1 MIVVTT
7 PTGQIGHLLL
17 AALMAA
23 RADLRVIA
31 RDPDRLTPAVRSAVD
46 VVPGSHADPDVLDKA
61 FTGADQVFWLVPPT
75 PSAAT
80 YRAHF
85 DAFTTPL
92 VKALTAHRI
101 RRVVT
106 VSTLGR
112 GIARD
117 AGLISATL
125 DLDDAIRATGVAHR
139 AVCPPFLM
147 ENLLRQADAI
157 RDTGVLRLALER
169 DQVLRTCAVADVATT
184 SARLLLDEAWS
195 GQEDVP
201 VVGPDALTPDE
212 MAAVLGEVLGREVT
226 FERTT
231 SAQQSE
237 AMRRGGVPEGWIQG
251 MTEMTRAQNEQ
262 GFYGSSA
269 PSTPTTAPTSL
280 REWSRAHLSSSI
292 R

>member
-1 MIVVTT
+1 MIVLTT
-7 PTGQIGHLLL
+7 PTGQIGRLLL
-17 AALMAA
+17 AALTTAG
-23 RADLRVIA
+23 ADLRVIA
-31 RDPDRLTPAVRSAVD
+31 RDPARLTPAVRGAVD

-61 FTGADQVFWLVPPT
+61 FSGADQVFWLVPPA
-75 PSAAT
+75 PSAPT

-92 VKALTAHRI
+92 TKALTAHAV

-157 RDTGVLRLALER
+157 RDTGVLRLPSLR
-169 DQVLRTCAVADVATT
+169 DRVLRTCAVADVAGT
-184 SARLLLDEAWS
+184 SARLLLDGTWS
-195 GQEDVP
+195 GQRDVP
-201 VVGPDALTPDE
+201 VVGPDTLTPE
-212 MAAVLGEVLGREVT
+212 GMATTLGEVLGRHIT
-226 FERTT
+226 FEQATLPDQAESLRRTG
-231 SAQQSE
+231 A
-237 AMRRGGVPEGWIQG
+237 PEGWIQG
-251 MTEMTRAQNEQ
+251 MTDMTRALNEQ
-262 GFYGSSA
+262 DFYGSSA
-269 PSTPTTAPTSL
+269 PSTPANAPTGL
-280 REWSRAHLSSSI
+280 RAWAKAHLSSSI